1 MNKTNRQRLRL
12 LISVFAA
19 LLLMTSQA
27 FAQVQVKGKVTSDAG
42 PEPGVIVF
50 VKGNAGSGTMTDA
63 DGNYSLTV
71 AGPNEILIFS
81 LMGYKEQEVRVGN
94 RTTINVQLEED
105 ANLLEEVLVV
115 GYGTQKKEFV
125 VGSVSQVSSKD
136 LLKAPNTNV
145 SSMLAGRLA
154 GMTAVQTTGIPG
166 GEGAYFG
173 VERIE
178 HSCNIHN
185 KTAALTRSDSER
197 CCVRVKL
204 AVCPFNVNPS
214 VFFFRCGSRFDVVF
228 AVFTMY

>member
-115 GYGTQKKEFV
+115 GYGTQ
-125 VGSVSQVSSKD
+125 
-136 LLKAPNTNV
+136 T
-145 SSMLAGRLA
+145 
-154 GMTAVQTTGIPG
+154 QT
-166 GEGAYFG
+166 
-173 VERIE
+173 
-178 HSCNIHN
+178 S
-185 KTAALTRSDSER
+185 
-197 CCVRVKL
+197 
-204 AVCPFNVNPS
+204 
-214 VFFFRCGSRFDVVF
+214 FF
-228 AVFTMY
+228 